1 MVEEKHAAVQD
12 VTAQTPTINCSKDSK
27 LFMQKHEQQN
37 DETQKYGWGSFKF
50 CAGTTHYQATVVSQ
64 VSVAH

>member
-37 DETQKYGWGSFKF
+37 DETQKYG
-50 CAGTTHYQATVVSQ
+50 
-64 VSVAH
+64 